1 MNTAGCR
8 NSRAAVNEHLV
19 QDQSRKRR
27 LKLVDAGK
35 MKPAGL
41 KEIERAKEDGRWNAA
56 YDSPS
61 KATVPSDLQAALDAN
76 ARAKSFFATLNKAN
90 RYAILFRIQ
99 NVKKAETRIKRI
111 KQFIEMLEKHEKV
124 HP

>member
-1 MNTAGCR
+1 MT
-8 NSRAAVNEHLV
+8 
-19 QDQSRKRR
+19 
-27 LKLVDAGK
+27 
-35 MKPAGL
+35 
-41 KEIERAKEDGRWNAA
+41 
-56 YDSPS
+56 S
-61 KATVPSDLQAALDAN
+61 KWRDAN
-76 ARAKSFFATLNKAN
+76 ARAKSFFASLDGAN